1 MSPED
6 IATLPRSSRRRSP
19 GTEERWHMQPQLAP
33 EDVQTLPWRIQE
45 QVRQARA
52 AHAR

>member
-6 IATLPRSSRRRSP
+6 IAALPRRARRRSP
-19 GTEERWHMQPQLAP
+19 GTEERRHMQPQLAP
-33 EDVQTLPWRIQE
+33 EDVQTLPWQIQE
-45 QVRQARA
+45 QVRQAQA